1 MNEAELRQE
10 EAWLER
16 VFTEANAQYQ
26 EASVRDDALKDDAV
40 DTQRE
45 LWEDVGSIAASDGLD
60 KLVDFLEY
68 INVMK
73 KQKRSHGIIE
83 QQKAKLTKMLRN
95 PYFGRIDFRSNEQA
109 DAKPYYIG
117 TFSLITDDNRVLV
130 YDWRAPVSG
139 MFYDNEIGAA
149 SFVTPRGTV
158 EGELTKK
165 RQYKIENGKLTY
177 SFDSSVKID
186 DEMLQQMLAG
196 HADGKMRS
204 IVTTIQRE
212 QNRAIRNESY
222 KHLIVQGAAGSGK
235 TSVALHRIA
244 YLLFRHRDTITAE
257 NIIVFS
263 PNPVFSDYIS
273 NVLPELGEANMLQT
287 TFETFLSGALV
298 TKGRRERYYD
308 LLDYIFSEKQQAGY
322 PARMESL
329 RLKSSPAFRDAI
341 KTYTQALIR
350 ERITFAPLVCAGVT
364 IASSLE
370 LARLFSYDYASLP
383 YLARFEKL
391 RARMDYLLTNHEA
404 ARAAQIAEAITA
416 AEGFIDRGE
425 LRRRSRAIAK
435 QESQPARERAHAMTD
450 VSPASIYAAFLG
462 DLANLLPGA
471 DAAVCEAVSAYTRE
485 TLRAGLLHYEDQ
497 IALLFLQGAL
507 GGTQKTAR
515 IRYVIIDEAQDYT
528 PLQYECI
535 RLFFAQ
541 ASITMLGDLD
551 QSITPHLSLG
561 GYETIASLFPPEETL
576 LLRFTT
582 SYRSTAEIIAF
593 AGAILNH
600 AGEID
605 SVGRHGE
612 APMVACLESEDAVQ
626 HAILKD
632 ICDLTANG
640 HASIGILTE
649 TKAEAKALHHALQE
663 HIPVQALLGGEESFP
678 RGAVVLPAYLAK
690 GLEFDAVILANAG
703 GEHYRDE
710 SERLLLYTAC
720 TRALHV
726 LRVYCVGEPSPF
738 LPNPSRS

>member
-1 MNEAELRQE
+1 MNNTELRQE
-10 EAWLER
+10 EQWLKT
-16 VFTEANAQYQ
+16 VLSEANAQYR
-26 EASVRDDALKDDAV
+26 EAGARDDALKSDAI

-68 INVMK
+68 ISIMK

-83 QQKAKLTKMLRN
+83 QQKAKLARMLRS
-95 PYFGRIDFRSNEQA
+95 PYFGRIDFRASGQA
-109 DAKPYYIG
+109 AAKPYYIG

-139 MFYDNEIGAA
+139 MFYDDEIGGAR
-149 SFVTPRGTV
+149 FVTPGGVV

-165 RQYKIENGKLTY
+165 RQYKIEDGKLAY

-212 QNRAIRNESY
+212 QNRAIRNEAY
-222 KHLIVQGAAGSGK
+222 QHLIVQGAAGSGK

-287 TFETFLSGALV
+287 TFESFLSGALAA
-298 TKGRRERYYD
+298 KGRRERYYD
-308 LLDYIFSEKQQAGY
+308 LLDYLFSSQRQPAF
-322 PARMESL
+322 PARIRSL

-341 KTYTQALIR
+341 KAYAQALTGR
-350 ERITFAPLVCAGVT
+350 QVPFAPLVCTGVT
-364 IASSLE
+364 IASSQE

-391 RARMDYLLTNHEA
+391 RARMDYLLTNFETR
-404 ARAAQIAEAITA
+404 RAMQIAEGITA

-435 QESQPARERAHAMTD
+435 QESRPARERALAMTD
-450 VSPASIYAAFLG
+450 VSAASVYAAFLAE
-462 DLANLLPGA
+462 LAAWLPDA
-471 DAAVCEAVSAYTRE
+471 DAAACQAVASYTQE
-485 TLRAGLLHYEDQ
+485 TVRAGLLHYEDQ
-497 IALLFLQGAL
+497 IALLYLQGAL

-515 IRYVIIDEAQDYT
+515 IRYVIVDEAQDYT

-541 ASITMLGDLD
+541 ASVTMLGDLD
-551 QSITPHLSLG
+551 QSVTPYLSLG
-561 GYETIASLFPPEETL
+561 GYEAISALFPPEETL
-576 LLRFTT
+576 LLRFTK

-593 AGAILNH
+593 AGAILNRK
-600 AGEID
+600 AEID
-605 SVGRHGE
+605 SVGRHGD
-612 APMVACLESEDAVQ
+612 APSIIRLASEDAI
-626 HAILKD
+626 HRAIAQD
-632 ICDLTANG
+632 VRDLAANG
-640 HASIGILTE
+640 HASIGILTQ
-649 TKAEAKALHHALQE
+649 TKAEAKTVFHALKE
-663 HIPVQALLGGEESFP
+663 RVPVQALFGGEEMFP

-690 GLEFDAVILANAG
+690 GLEFDAVLLFNAG
-703 GEHYRDE
+703 GGHYGEE

-720 TRALHV
+720 TRALHA
-726 LRVYCVGEPSPF
+726 LKVYCAGEPSPF
-738 LPNPSRS
+738 LPAIS

>member
-1 MNEAELRQE
+1 MNEAEKKRE
-10 EAWLER
+10 EQWLEH
-16 VFTEANAQYQ
+16 VLAEAGAQYR
-26 EASVRDDALKDDAV
+26 EAGARDDALRDDAV

-83 QQKAKLTKMLRN
+83 QQKAKLEKMLRT
-95 PYFGRIDFRSNEQA
+95 PYFGRIDFRA
-109 DAKPYYIG
+109 DAETAAKPYYIG
-117 TFSLITDDNRVLV
+117 TFSLITDDNRVMV
-130 YDWRAPVSG
+130 YDWRAPISG
-139 MFYDNEIGAA
+139 MFYDNEIGRAG
-149 SFVTPRGTV
+149 FNTPRGPV

-165 RQYKIENGKLTY
+165 RQYKIEDGKLAY

-222 KHLIVQGAAGSGK
+222 RHLIVQGAAGSGK

-244 YLLFRHRDTITAE
+244 YLLFRHRDTITAD

-287 TFETFLSGALV
+287 TFEAFLSGALA

-308 LLDYIFSEKQQAGY
+308 LLDDLFSAKQQAGF
-322 PARMESL
+322 PARLDSL

-341 KTYTQALIR
+341 KAYTGALAAR
-350 ERITFAPLVCAGVT
+350 TVTFAPLVCSGST
-364 IASSLE
+364 IASSSE

-391 RARMDYLLTNHEA
+391 RARMDYLLTDYEA
-404 ARAAQIAEAITA
+404 RRAAQIAEGITA

-425 LRRRSRAIAK
+425 LRRRSRLLAK
-435 QESQPARERAHAMTD
+435 QEAQPARERALAMTD
-450 VSPASIYAAFLG
+450 VSAASVYAAFLSELS
-462 DLANLLPGA
+462 DWLPGA
-471 DAAVCEAVSAYTRE
+471 DAGLCEAVSRYTRE
-485 TLRAGLLHYEDQ
+485 TIRAGLLHYEDQ
-497 IALLFLQGAL
+497 IALLYLQGAL

-541 ASITMLGDLD
+541 ASVTMLGDLD
-551 QSITPHLSLG
+551 QSITPYLSLG
-561 GYETIASLFPPEETL
+561 GYENISALFSIGDTL
-576 LLRFTT
+576 LLRFTK

-593 AGAILNH
+593 AGAILDR
-600 AGEID
+600 AEKID
-605 SVGRHGE
+605 SVGRHGAVPEVIRLPDE
-612 APMVACLESEDAVQ
+612 AQIARSISEDIRALR
-626 HAILKD
+626 AE
-632 ICDLTANG
+632 G
-640 HASIGILTE
+640 YASIGILTL
-649 TKAEAKALHHALQE
+649 TKAEAKAVYHALKDST
-663 HIPVQALLGGEESFP
+663 VQAIFGGEEAFP

-703 GEHYRDE
+703 GGQYREE

-726 LRVYCVGEPSPF
+726 LKVYCAGEPSPF
-738 LPNPSRS
+738 LPKPAQD

>member
-1 MNEAELRQE
+1 MNNAEWTQE
-10 EAWLER
+10 TQWLEH
-16 VFTEANAQYQ
+16 VLNEANAQYQ
-26 EASVRDDALKDDAV
+26 QASVRDDALKDDAV

-83 QQKAKLTKMLRN
+83 QQKAKLTKILRT
-95 PYFGRIDFRSNEQA
+95 PYFGRIDFRA
-109 DAKPYYIG
+109 DTETAAKPYYIG
-117 TFSLITDDNRVLV
+117 TFSLITDDNRVMV

-139 MFYDNEIGAA
+139 MFYDDEIGKA
-149 SFVTPRGTV
+149 SFQTPRGPV

-222 KHLIVQGAAGSGK
+222 RHLIVQGAAGSGK

-244 YLLFRHRDTITAE
+244 YLLFRHRDTITAD

-287 TFETFLSGALV
+287 TFEAFLTGALT

-308 LLDYIFSEKQQAGY
+308 LLDALFSARQADIA
-322 PARMESL
+322 PRLDSL
-329 RLKSSPAFRDAI
+329 RVKSSPAFRDAL
-341 KTYTQALIR
+341 KAYTGALAAR
-350 ERITFAPLVCAGVT
+350 PVKFAPLVCAEGT
-364 IASSLE
+364 IASSQE

-391 RARMDYLLTNHEA
+391 RARMDYLLTDYEA
-404 ARAAQIAEAITA
+404 RRAVKIAERITA
-416 AEGFIDRGE
+416 TEGFIDRGE
-425 LRRRSRAIAK
+425 LRRRSRLLAK
-435 QESQPARERAHAMTD
+435 QETKPARERALAMTEIT
-450 VSPASIYAAFLG
+450 AAGEYLAFLRELS
-462 DLANLLPGA
+462 DWLPGA
-471 DAAVCEAVSAYTRE
+471 DANTCEAISRYTHE
-485 TLRAGLLHYEDQ
+485 TFRAGLLQYEDQ
-497 IALLFLQGAL
+497 IALLYLQGAL

-535 RLFFAQ
+535 RLFFSQ

-551 QSITPHLSLG
+551 QSITPYLSLG
-561 GYETIASLFPPEETL
+561 GYEQISALFPAENTL
-576 LLRFTT
+576 LLRFTK

-593 AGAILNH
+593 AGTVLDR

-605 SVGRHGE
+605 SVGRHGAVPEIIRLPDE
-612 APMVACLESEDAVQ
+612 AQISRAIEKEIRSLRAQGHPSI
-626 HAILKD
+626 AIL
-632 ICDLTANG
+632 TQ
-640 HASIGILTE
+640 
-649 TKAEAKALHHALQE
+649 TKSEAKALHHDMKE
-663 HIPVQALLGGEESFP
+663 IDGVQALFGGEDVFP

-690 GLEFDAVILANAG
+690 GLEFDAVILANVG
-703 GEHYRDE
+703 SGHYREE

-726 LRVYCVGEPSPF
+726 LKMYSVGEPSPF
-738 LPNPSRS
+738 LPNS

>member
-16 VFTEANAQYQ
+16 VLTEANTQYQ
-26 EASVRDDALKDDAV
+26 EASARDDALKDDAV

-83 QQKAKLTKMLRN
+83 QQKAKLNKMLRN
-95 PYFGRIDFRSNEQA
+95 PYFGRIDFRSTAQT

-149 SFVTPRGTV
+149 SFVTPRGVV

-165 RQYKIENGKLTY
+165 RQYKIENGKLAY

-298 TKGRRERYYD
+298 AKGRRERYYD
-308 LLDYIFSEKQQAGY
+308 LLDYIFSGQRQAGY
-322 PARMESL
+322 SARMESL
-329 RLKSSPAFRDAI
+329 QLKSSPAFRDAI
-341 KTYTQALIR
+341 KAYTQALANGQV
-350 ERITFAPLVCAGVT
+350 TFAPLICAGAT

-391 RARMDYLLTNHEA
+391 RARMDYLLTNYET
-404 ARAAQIAEAITA
+404 ARAAQIAESITA

-450 VSPASIYAAFLG
+450 ISAASVYTAFLG
-462 DLANLLPGA
+462 ELANWLPGA
-471 DAAVCEAVSAYTRE
+471 DTAACEAVSTYTRE

-497 IALLFLQGAL
+497 IALLYLQGAL

-515 IRYVIIDEAQDYT
+515 IRYVIVDEAQDYT

-541 ASITMLGDLD
+541 ASVTMLGDLD

-561 GYETIASLFPPEETL
+561 GYETIATLFPPEETL
-576 LLRFTT
+576 LLRFTK

-593 AGAILNH
+593 ASAILDRE
-600 AGEID
+600 AEID
-605 SVGRHGE
+605 TVGRHGE
-612 APMVACLESEDAVQ
+612 APSIVSLESEDAVQ
-626 HAILKD
+626 HAILRD
-632 ICDLTANG
+632 IRDLTANG

-649 TKAEAKALHHALQE
+649 TRAEAKALHHALKE
-663 HIPVQALLGGEESFP
+663 HVPVQALFGGEDAFP

-690 GLEFDAVILANAG
+690 GLVILANAG
-703 GEHYRDE
+703 KGHYHE
-710 SERLLLYTAC
+710 PSERLLLYTAF

-726 LRVYCVGEPSPF
+726 LRVYCVGTPSPF
-738 LPNPSRS
+738 LPNPSQS

>member
-10 EAWLER
+10 EQWLER
-16 VFTEANAQYQ
+16 VLAEATAQYQ
-26 EASVRDDALKDDAV
+26 EATARDDALKEDAI

-45 LWEDVGSIAASDGLD
+45 LWEDVGSISASDGLD

-83 QQKAKLTKMLRN
+83 QQKTKLAKMLRT
-95 PYFGRIDFRSNEQA
+95 PYFGRIDFRTNAQP

-139 MFYDNEIGAA
+139 MFYDDEIGSA
-149 SFVTPRGTV
+149 SFVTPGGIV

-165 RQYKIENGKLTY
+165 RQYKVDNGKLTY
-177 SFDSSVKID
+177 HFDSSVKID
-186 DEMLQQMLAG
+186 DEILQQMLAG
-196 HADGKMRS
+196 HADGQMRS

-244 YLLFRHRDTITAE
+244 YLLFRHRDTITAD

-308 LLDYIFSEKQQAGY
+308 LLDYLFSAKQQPGY
-322 PARMESL
+322 PARMASL
-329 RLKSSPAFRDAI
+329 RLKASPAFRDAI
-341 KTYTQALIR
+341 KAYTQALAR
-350 ERITFAPLVCAGVT
+350 QQVTFSPLVCAGVT
-364 IASSLE
+364 IASSPE

-391 RARMDYLLTNHEA
+391 RARMDYLLTNFETR
-404 ARAAQIAEAITA
+404 RAAQIAESITA
-416 AEGFIDRGE
+416 SEGFIDRGE
-425 LRRRSRAIAK
+425 LRRRSRQIAK

-450 VSPASIYAAFLG
+450 ICAASIYTAFL
-462 DLANLLPGA
+462 DELADWLPDA
-471 DAAVCEAVSAYTRE
+471 DVETCKTVSRYTRD
-485 TLRAGLLHYEDQ
+485 TLRAGQLHYEDQ
-497 IALLFLQGAL
+497 IALLFLQGTL

-541 ASITMLGDLD
+541 ASVTMLGDLD

-561 GYETIASLFPPEETL
+561 GYETISALFPPEETA
-576 LLRFTT
+576 LLRFTK

-593 AGAILNH
+593 AGGILSR
-600 AGEID
+600 AAEID

-612 APMVACLESEDAVQ
+612 APLIKQLSSEDAVQ
-626 HAILKD
+626 EAILRD
-632 ICDLTANG
+632 IRRLTANG
-640 HASIGILTE
+640 FASIGILTQ
-649 TKAEAKALHHALQE
+649 TKAEAKALHHALHDQF
-663 HIPVQALLGGEESFP
+663 PVQALLGGEDSFP

-690 GLEFDAVILANAG
+690 GLEFDAVLIHNVG
-703 GEHYRDE
+703 TGHYSDE

-726 LRVYCVGEPSPF
+726 LKLYSVGEPSPL
-738 LPNPSRS
+738 LPMSTPG

>member
-1 MNEAELRQE
+1 MNNTELRQE
-10 EAWLER
+10 EQWLES
-16 VFTEANAQYQ
+16 VLSEANAQYQ
-26 EASVRDDALKDDAV
+26 EASMQDDALKDDAI

-83 QQKAKLTKMLRN
+83 QQKAKLTRMLRS
-95 PYFGRIDFRSNEQA
+95 PYFGRIDFRTSEQA
-109 DAKPYYIG
+109 TAKPYYIG
-117 TFSLITDDNRVLV
+117 TFSLITDDNRVMV

-139 MFYDNEIGAA
+139 MFYDDEVGKA
-149 SFVTPRGTV
+149 SFITPGGVV

-165 RQYKIENGKLTY
+165 RQYKIENGKLSY

-212 QNRAIRNESY
+212 QNRAIRNETF

-244 YLLFRHRDTITAE
+244 YLLFRHRDTITSE

-287 TFETFLSGALV
+287 TFESFLSGALA
-298 TKGRRERYYD
+298 TKGKRERYYD
-308 LLDYIFSEKQQAGY
+308 LLDSLFSLQPLPGY
-322 PARMESL
+322 PARIESL

-341 KTYTQALIR
+341 KAYAKAL
-350 ERITFAPLVCAGVT
+350 TGQQVGFAPLICAGVT

-391 RARMDYLLTNHEA
+391 RARMDYLLTNYETK
-404 ARAAQIAEAITA
+404 RAAQIAESITA
-416 AEGFIDRGE
+416 SEGFIDRGE

-435 QESQPARERAHAMTD
+435 QESQPARERALAMTD
-450 VSPASIYAAFLG
+450 VSAASVYSAFLG
-462 DLANLLPGA
+462 ELARWLPGA
-471 DAAVCEAVSAYTRE
+471 DAAVCEAVARYTQE
-485 TLRAGLLHYEDQ
+485 TIRAGLLHYEDQ
-497 IALLFLQGAL
+497 IALLYLQGTL

-541 ASITMLGDLD
+541 ASVTMLGDLD
-551 QSITPHLSLG
+551 QSITPYLSLG
-561 GYETIASLFPPEETL
+561 SYETISALFPPEETL
-576 LLRFTT
+576 LLRFTK

-593 AGAILNH
+593 TGAILNRKT
-600 AGEID
+600 EID
-605 SVGRHGE
+605 SVGRHGD
-612 APMVACLESEDAVQ
+612 APLIIQLESEEAV
-626 HAILKD
+626 HRAIAQG
-632 ICDLTANG
+632 IRDLTAKG
-640 HASIGILTE
+640 HASIGILTQ
-649 TKAEAKALHHALQE
+649 TKVEAKAVFHTLKEQV
-663 HIPVQALLGGEESFP
+663 PVQALFGGEEDFP

-690 GLEFDAVILANAG
+690 GLEFDAVLLFNAG
-703 GEHYRDE
+703 GGHYREE

-726 LRVYCVGEPSPF
+726 LHVYCVGEPSPF
-738 LPNPSRS
+738 LPKIS

>member
-1 MNEAELRQE
+1 MNNTELRQE
-10 EAWLER
+10 EQWLKS
-16 VFTEANAQYQ
+16 VLSEANAQYQ
-26 EASVRDDALKDDAV
+26 EANMRDDALKDDAI

-83 QQKAKLTKMLRN
+83 QQKAKLTRMLRS
-95 PYFGRIDFRSNEQA
+95 PYFGRIDFRTNEQA
-109 DAKPYYIG
+109 AAKQYYIG
-117 TFSLITDDNRVLV
+117 TFSLITDDNRVMV

-139 MFYDNEIGAA
+139 MFYDDEVGKA
-149 SFVTPRGTV
+149 SFITPGGLV

-165 RQYKIENGKLTY
+165 RQYKIENGKLSY

-212 QNRAIRNESY
+212 QNRAIRNETF

-263 PNPVFSDYIS
+263 PNSVFSDYIS

-287 TFETFLSGALV
+287 TFESFLAGALA
-298 TKGRRERYYD
+298 TKGRCERYYD
-308 LLDYIFSEKQQAGY
+308 LLDSLFSMQPLPGY
-322 PARMESL
+322 PARIESL

-341 KTYTQALIR
+341 KAYAQALAN
-350 ERITFAPLVCAGVT
+350 EQVTFAPLICAGVT
-364 IASSLE
+364 IASSPE

-383 YLARFEKL
+383 YFARFEKL
-391 RARMDYLLTNHEA
+391 RARMDYLLTNYETK
-404 ARAAQIAEAITA
+404 RAAQIAESITA
-416 AEGFIDRGE
+416 SEGFIDRGE

-435 QESQPARERAHAMTD
+435 QESQPARERALAMTN
-450 VSPASIYAAFLG
+450 VSAASVYAAFLNE
-462 DLANLLPGA
+462 LAIWLPGA
-471 DAAVCEAVSAYTRE
+471 DAAACEAVTRYTQE
-485 TLRAGLLHYEDQ
+485 TIRAGLLHYEDQ
-497 IALLFLQGAL
+497 IALLYLQGTL

-515 IRYVIIDEAQDYT
+515 IRYVIVDEAQDYT

-541 ASITMLGDLD
+541 ASVTMLGDLD
-551 QSITPHLSLG
+551 QSITPYLSLG
-561 GYETIASLFPPEETL
+561 GYETISALFPPEETL
-576 LLRFTT
+576 LLRFTK
-582 SYRSTAEIIAF
+582 SYRSTAEIFAF
-593 AGAILNH
+593 AGAILNRKT
-600 AGEID
+600 EID
-605 SVGRHGE
+605 SVGRRGD
-612 APMVACLESEDAVQ
+612 APLIIQLESEEAV
-626 HAILKD
+626 HRAIARD
-632 ICDLTANG
+632 IRDLTAKG
-640 HASIGILTE
+640 HASIGILTQ
-649 TKAEAKALHHALQE
+649 TKVEAKAVFHALKEQV
-663 HIPVQALLGGEESFP
+663 PVQALFGGEEDFP

-690 GLEFDAVILANAG
+690 GLEFDAVLLFNAG
-703 GEHYRDE
+703 GGHYREE

-726 LRVYCVGEPSPF
+726 LHVYCVGEPSPF
-738 LPNPSRS
+738 LPTIS